1 MDDTNLFCSNYSL
14 SNLDSVIIM
23 INPKKIVKQ
32 LIHFAK
38 REFREKRPFSVRVL
52 RMKSERILT
61 KGGPLKV
68 LSISQTS
75 PVYYFVLAEYEDHF
89 RIYYYSKDGLS
100 LGARNLELDKSLL
113 QKINKSSVVEYKFP
127 K

>member
-1 MDDTNLFCSNYSL
+1 
-14 SNLDSVIIM
+14 M
-23 INPKKIVKQ
+23 INPKKIIKQ

-75 PVYYFVLAEYEDHF
+75 SVYYLVLAKYEDHF

-100 LGARNLELDKSLL
+100 LGARNFESDKNLL
-113 QKINKSSVVEYKFP
+113 QKINKSSVVEYKAHLVLRMFQNF
-127 K
+127 